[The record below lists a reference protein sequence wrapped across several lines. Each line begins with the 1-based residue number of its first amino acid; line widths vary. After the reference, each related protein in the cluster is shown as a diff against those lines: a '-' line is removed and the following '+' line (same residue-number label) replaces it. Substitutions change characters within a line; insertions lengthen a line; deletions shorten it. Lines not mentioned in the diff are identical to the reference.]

1 MPDEDKD
8 VTFGDLDFDTIEAAV
23 METARGRWFLK
34 EYARRNRNAD
44 TQLVLEAVDRLK
56 HPDTGGTGI
65 AGLKA
70 HLEEMASAI
79 RRTKEDVRSLPSID
93 ADDPLNGLS
102 DAEFEAAAQQRI
114 RRMVRTL
121 HYLEGRI
128 QGLLRQCEAPA
139 DRQEAS
145 SGQGPF
151 DDEPSPRAHPHPAF
165 LM

>member
-44 TQLVLEAVDRLK
+44 TQLVLEAMSRLRE
-56 HPDTGGTGI
+56 PATGAAGI
-65 AGLKA
+65 TQLRAELQ
-70 HLEEMASAI
+70 EMASAI
-79 RRTKEDVRSLPSID
+79 SRTKEDVRSLPTVD

-114 RRMVRTL
+114 RRMVQTL

-128 QGLLRQCEAPA
+128 HGLLRLCETGA
-139 DRQEAS
+139 EAS
-145 SGQGPF
+145 SGQAPF
-151 DDEPSPRAHPHPAF
+151 EDETSASAHAHPAF

>member
-1 MPDEDKD
+1 MPDEDND
-8 VTFGDLDFDTIEAAV
+8 FTFGGLDFATIEAAV

-44 TQLVLEAVDRLK
+44 TQLVLEAVSRLK
-56 HPDTGGTGI
+56 EPSTAGMEI
-65 AGLKA
+65 AQVTAELQ
-70 HLEEMASAI
+70 EMASAI
-79 RRTKEDVRSLPSID
+79 RRTKEDVRSLPIVD

-114 RRMVRTL
+114 RHMVRTL

-128 QGLLRQCEAPA
+128 HNLLRLCEPGA
-139 DRQEAS
+139 DRPEAS
-145 SGQGPF
+145 SGQAPF
-151 DDEPSPRAHPHPAF
+151 DEETSASAHPHPAF

>member
-44 TQLVLEAVDRLK
+44 TQLVLEAMSRLRE
-56 HPDTGGTGI
+56 PATGAAGI
-65 AGLKA
+65 TQLRAELQ
-70 HLEEMASAI
+70 EMASAI
-79 RRTKEDVRSLPSID
+79 SRTKEDVRSLPTVD

-114 RRMVRTL
+114 RRMVQTL

-128 QGLLRQCEAPA
+128 NGLLRLCETGA
-139 DRQEAS
+139 EAS
-145 SGQGPF
+145 SGQAPF
-151 DDEPSPRAHPHPAF
+151 EDETSASAHAHPAF